1 MFCSGSG
8 GSENMA
14 SIWGVPFL
22 GRIPFDS
29 ALTDSAERGAP
40 LPDGAKASPAI
51 ARVVQQILLG
61 VQNAAM

>member
-1 MFCSGSG
+1 
-8 GSENMA
+8 MA